1 MKRPQIVVIGSGFG
15 GMQAAQSLA
24 ALDANILLIDRRNF
38 NTFVP
43 LLYQTAFAQIEP
55 GFITIPIR
63 TIVRKY
69 TNVRFL
75 LDSVEKIDL
84 DRQLLYT
91 SQELIRYDYLV
102 VATGSQMRQVSIPG
116 VAESAWM
123 MRTVEDAIALRN
135 HILTCFETAA
145 HEPDA
150 VKRQQWLT
158 FAIAGGGTTGVEVA
172 GALVELVETLIQRD
186 YRMLRPEDVRIVL
199 LQRGD
204 RLLPD
209 LPPNLGAYALKT
221 LRRLGV
227 DVHLGATVSQV
238 EVDAVYL
245 SNRQSIATNTVIW
258 TVGLEGA
265 VPSFLSGVTPTERN
279 QLVVLPTLQLVD
291 YPTVYAIGDV
301 AAVQGAR
308 LTGVAPEA
316 LQQGVAVA
324 QNIERQI
331 QGRSPQPFRYFNK
344 GRLAIIGGY
353 TGVGQIAGVP
363 LTGFVPWLLWLLVHW
378 VYLPGWRNRV
388 LVLLGWLQAFV
399 GGDRAARAMISSPPQ
414 SSPMRQISPQ
424 QPERR

>member
-15 GMQAAQSLA
+15 GLQAAQSLA
-24 ALDANILLIDRRNF
+24 ALDAHILLIDRRNF
-38 NTFVP
+38 HTFVP
-43 LLYQTAFAQIEP
+43 LLYQVTFAQVEP
-55 GFITIPIR
+55 GLVTIPVR
-63 TIVRKY
+63 TIVRQY
-69 TNVRFL
+69 PNVQFL
-75 LDSVEKIDL
+75 MDTVEKIDL
-84 DRQLLYT
+84 DHQLLYT
-91 SQELIRYDYLV
+91 HQELIRYDYLV
-102 VATGSQMRQVSIPG
+102 VATGSQIRQVTIPG
-116 VAESAWM
+116 VTESAWM
-123 MRTVEDAIALRN
+123 MHTVSDAIALRN
-135 HILTCFETAA
+135 HILTCFEAAA

-172 GALVELVETLIQRD
+172 GALVELAETLIQRD
-186 YRMLRPEDVRIVL
+186 YRMLRSEEVRIVL

-209 LPPNLGAYALKT
+209 LPANLGQYALNT

-238 EVDAVYL
+238 EPDAVYL

-258 TVGLEGA
+258 TVGLEGS
-265 VPSFLSGVTPTERN
+265 VPSFLSGVTLTDRN
-279 QLVVLPTLQLVD
+279 QLLVSPTLQLVD

-316 LQQGVAVA
+316 LQQGVTVA
-324 QNIERQI
+324 RNIERQL

-344 GRLAIIGGY
+344 GRLAMIGGY

-363 LTGFVPWLLWLLVHW
+363 LTGFLPWLFWLLVHW

-388 LVLLGWLQAFV
+388 VILLSWVQAFV
-399 GGDRAARAMISSPPQ
+399 GGDRAARSMIAHPSQPAPL
-414 SSPMRQISPQ
+414 RQISPP